1 MWLKCVLFQRVYFEL
16 KRRVRIQTQIRA
28 IWLVKIKASLWGG
41 EGGAFVLKGLHRIEK
56 TEFLS
61 LIDLFGPPV
70 WVQGFLKCKEAI
82 VLTLFFAVDFSSNKI
97 LELDQT
103 LWKSLLI
110 FPHYIFL
117 SFPRVIFR
125 YISFRWCLE
134 TRPALVFCIFLASR
148 QNQAFPFFFSLQ
160 PMEDLRAGTGFWWL
174 SGEYSFCL
182 DTWSPG
188 VCTCTRMSWVV
199 NLV

>member
-110 FPHYIFL
+110 FPHYIFP

-125 YISFRWCLE
+125 YISFTE
-134 TRPALVFCIFLASR
+134 TPFPPAGNRFSSEPVF
-148 QNQAFPFFFSLQ
+148 
-160 PMEDLRAGTGFWWL
+160 
-174 SGEYSFCL
+174 
-182 DTWSPG
+182 SPG
-188 VCTCTRMSWVV
+188 ARPPKLESELCANKYLYWIVHRSI
-199 NLV
+199 